1 MQIDKA
7 SRTAYRVAMRRAM
20 HQLVD
25 APPIFQDPLAVQI
38 LGEDEVLLAT
48 RDAGYKRQNAG
59 SRSLRAFI
67 AARSRFA
74 EDQLASAYMTGKRQY
89 LILGAGLDTFAY
101 RNPFADLHVFEVDH
115 PATQE
120 MKRHRLQKAGIAI
133 PDNLIFA
140 PVNFEGE
147 SLTNGLQ
154 RAGFDFSL
162 ETFVSCLGV
171 IPYLTLEAIT
181 DTLAVVGGMGRG
193 SEMVFDFGLP
203 PGSAGVAERLAFA
216 MLEKRVA
223 AAGEPFRTFFHTKS
237 LVALMQ
243 TQGFHRFEVLGP
255 KEINDRYFADRSD
268 GLKVGGT
275 LAHLMHG
282 ATALPD
288 G

>member
-1 MQIDKA
+1 
-7 SRTAYRVAMRRAM
+7 
-20 HQLVD
+20 
-25 APPIFQDPLAVQI
+25 
-38 LGEDEVLLAT
+38 
-48 RDAGYKRQNAG
+48 
-59 SRSLRAFI
+59 
-67 AARSRFA
+67 
-74 EDQLASAYMTGKRQY
+74 MTGKRQY

-120 MKRHRLQKAGIAI
+120 MKRHRLQNSGIAI
-133 PDNLIFA
+133 PDNLTFA

-203 PGSAGVAERLAFA
+203 PGSA
-216 MLEKRVA
+216 
-223 AAGEPFRTFFHTKS
+223 
-237 LVALMQ
+237 
-243 TQGFHRFEVLGP
+243 
-255 KEINDRYFADRSD
+255 
-268 GLKVGGT
+268 
-275 LAHLMHG
+275 
-282 ATALPD
+282 
-288 G
+288 